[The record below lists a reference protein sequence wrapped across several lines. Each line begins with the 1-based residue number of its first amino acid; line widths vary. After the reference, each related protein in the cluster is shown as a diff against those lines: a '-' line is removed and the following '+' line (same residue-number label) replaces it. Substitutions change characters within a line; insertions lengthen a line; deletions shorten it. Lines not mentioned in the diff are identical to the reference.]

1 MDALLFLLM
10 PIFVTSASQSSTFS
24 LSSRTRQGSKV
35 TGSTLRSQTGPVVQH
50 MTFGLTSPRRALM
63 PVRPVSSVWSQ
74 TSKMPPPVTDTSL
87 TSKTVGDVSAD
98 TPPTLGSAAAPP
110 FFNGGTPA
118 SEPATAAY
126 ASTPATSRASLATS
140 TSSSTP
146 TATPHVSNVAS
157 LLSTSFPSMT
167 ASSPAP
173 PTASTPASSL
183 ASTSASSPT
192 TTPASRPTSPPAS
205 SPTSTPASSPNT
217 TPASSPTSTH
227 ASSPT
232 STPASSSNTTSA
244 SSPTSPPASTSAS
257 SPTTTPTSRPTS
269 PPASSPTPTPASS
282 PNTTS
287 ASSPTSPPASTSAS
301 SPTTTPASRPTS
313 PPASSP
319 TSTPASSPT
328 STPASSPNTTSA
340 SSPTSPPASSPTS
353 TPGSSPT
360 SPPASSP
367 TTTSASSPNSPP
379 ASSPNSPPA
388 SRTTSTPASSPTAT
402 PASSP
407 TSPPASIPTSTPA
420 SIPTSTPASIP
431 TFTPA
436 SRPTSPPASSP
447 TSPPASRTTS
457 TPASSPTATPASSPT
472 SPPASSPTPT
482 PASSPNTTSASSPTS
497 PPASTSASSP
507 TPTPASSPNTTSA
520 SSPTSPPASTS
531 ASSPTTTPASRPT
544 SPPASSPTS
553 TPASSPTSTPASSP
567 NTTSASSPTSPPAS
581 TPASSPTSTPGSSP
595 TSPPASSPT
604 TTSASSPNSPPA
616 SSPNSPPAS
625 RTTSTPASSPTATPA
640 SSPTSPPASIPT
652 STPASIPTSTPAS
665 IPTFTPASRPT
676 SPPASSP
683 TSTPA
688 SSPTS
693 PPATNPTT
701 TSASRTTSPPAS
713 RTTSP
718 PASIPTSTPASI
730 PTFTPAS
737 RPTSPPASSPTSTP
751 ASSPTSPPATN
762 PTTTSASRTT
772 SPPASRTTSPP
783 ASMTTSTPASSP
795 TATPASSFTSLPTTV
810 TAFTPTSTA
819 ASSLTTTSAS
829 SSTSTPASSPT
840 STPASSPTSPPA
852 SRTTSPPAPSPNST
866 PASSPNSTPATS
878 PTATPASSHTST
890 SPPASSPTPT
900 PASSPTSPPASSPTT
915 TSASSPTSPPASS
928 PIATPA
934 SSFTSIATT
943 VTAFSPTATP
953 ASSPTSPPA
962 SSPTSPPASSP
973 TATPASSFTSL
984 ATTVTAFTATSTSAS
999 SPATTP
1005 APLTV
1010 GMPPSTP
1017 SSTAASTPSTSS
1029 GATSA
1034 DTAGRAGTRFTMT
1047 TSTASNRQSGP
1058 SCSVTF
1064 MQVKVGVNWVLL
1076 TFSSQH
1082 VCYNFTAAAATHSSN
1097 VSGGVSDCLP
1107 PTAPAAPNFT
1117 CAITQLQAGT
1127 VYRISV
1133 ASAQRG
1139 PAGPA
1144 GQVAVRTVPDG
1155 VSALSAVSV
1164 SDGTALRLTWTPPSG
1179 YWEKYSVLLWNGSTV
1194 LANETIEKL
1203 SRSYVFSADVL
1214 GLIGGRIYAAE
1225 VTVHSGIMISTAR
1238 CQGRLAPGPVLQLRV
1253 HWADDSAVHVQWRP
1267 PSGEWDGYTA
1277 VIRQARS
1284 DSAAARSLLPREAT
1298 GCAFHELASGRLYTV
1313 TVTTSSGNLSSST
1326 SVNAWTTPSQVT
1338 RLQVFNLG
1346 STESLLVQWEQAGGD
1361 VDLYLVLLVH
1371 EGSVIKNQS
1380 VPADATSLNFRD
1392 LKPGAHY
1399 RVVVTTVREGRTSR
1413 QTVAEGSTVPAA
1425 VGEVT
1430 VSNNGRMDFLSVSW
1444 RPAFGEVDSYVVA
1457 LRDRDKALHTLVVS
1471 KSSHQCVFSSL
1482 VSGRLYN
1489 ISISTRSGTFQNHTS
1504 ILGRTQPSK
1513 VQNPTATHGA
1523 RDDFLRVYWRPASG
1537 DFDLYLVSIKHN
1549 NAVLQNQ
1556 TVSRMRN
1563 ECVFHGLVPGRLYT
1577 VVIST
1582 WSGTYEASTS
1592 THGCTFPAAVRSLR
1606 VARRSSRELW
1616 VVWAAALGDVDHYE
1630 VQLLFNDM
1638 KVFPPLTLGG
1648 GVGECCVSSLTPG
1661 RLYKVLVSTF
1671 SGPNQRTRFIEGRT
1685 VPSQV
1690 KNIQV
1695 SNDGDSSSLTVSW
1708 TPGEGDV
1715 DGYTAVLYR
1724 QHQQLAARPVL
1735 KLHNRVVFGSLR
1747 PGQLYGVTVQA
1758 FSGDL
1763 SSNQTASG
1771 RTVPSAVTA
1780 LLVENPAGTDGL
1792 RASWREAT
1800 GVSDGYF
1807 LQLLDERGAVLANAT
1822 PTGALA
1828 RHTFHG
1834 LSPGRRYGVLVRTT
1848 SGEVQSLGVSAR
1860 ARTRPAAATQLSVKS
1875 DTGTGLALSWSRPAG
1890 DLDSYDIL
1898 LYGADEV
1905 LLERRRTGPSGLDCW
1920 FGGLAPGSVYRME
1933 VVTRSGPLSNRS
1945 AVWARTAP
1953 SAVTSLRA
1961 ESGDACDQ
1969 LRVLW
1974 RRGQGGVDGYRVSLS
1989 APDGSLRAQ
1998 ERLGSDVMEFI
2009 FGDLTPGRLYRV
2021 DVLSLSGDLANGT
2034 GVHGRTAP
2042 RSPGSLLFRGVTNTS
2057 LEVTW
2062 TAPADCDYD
2071 DFDVRWTPPDR
2082 GFAVNP
2088 YESRRSASRILR
2100 GLFPG
2105 RLYNVSLRTVS
2116 GASRGGGGAAP
2127 SYSPPVQRSVRTK
2140 PSPVVGLRCRPHSST
2155 SVSCSWAPPETDFD
2169 SYAVECAHEDS
2180 GSLVYSRRWDRRPA
2194 AYVIGLLEP
2203 HKRYDVRVKVIS
2215 DGSASEPAH
2224 DNVVTMIDR
2233 PPVPPVNTRVDAA
2246 SALASASSI
2255 LFRFNCSWFSDVNG
2269 AVKFFSVV
2277 VTESEGEDSVLPEQ
2291 RHPLP
2296 SYGDYMSNASIK
2308 SYQTSLFASG
2318 GAAEACGYD
2327 IAVGTGTDV
2336 LGGLCDR
2343 SPPQRDG
2350 RHFCDGPLK
2359 PTTAYRLSI
2368 RAFTRA
2374 SDGVSAPLYAD
2385 TFLSLPVRT
2394 AAGPASGA
2402 AGGIGAAVFV
2412 TVVMATL
2419 AALIVCRRHAQRKSV
2434 QESSSVNMCVR
2445 RERALPRGHLG
2456 VRGKCR
2462 RMTSPVSVIDF
2473 ERHCDKLQADAHFL
2487 LSEQYES
2494 LKDVGRNQ
2502 ATDAALLP
2510 ENRGKNRYNNI
2521 LPYDSTRVKL
2531 TCVDDDLS
2539 SDYINASYIPGNRF
2553 RREYIATQGPL
2564 PGTKD
2569 DFWKM
2574 VWEQNVYNAVMLTQ
2588 CVEKGRVKCD
2598 RYWPADREPL
2608 YYGDLIVRM
2617 TSESTLPEWTIRE
2630 FRICIEDDP
2639 RHVRVVRHFHF
2650 TVWPDHGVP
2659 DGTRALVH
2667 FVRTVRDFVNR
2678 SPAGG
2683 PTIVHCSAGVGRTG
2697 TFVALDRLLQQS
2709 DTCDTLDVYG
2719 CVWQL
2724 RLHRS
2729 HMLQTERQYAF
2740 VHQCISD
2747 VLRARNTTVFEN
2759 VSLSQLCVRP

>member
-10 PIFVTSASQSSTFS
+10 PIFVTTASQSSTFS
-24 LSSRTRQGSKV
+24 LSSRTREGSKV

-50 MTFGLTSPRRALM
+50 MTFGLASPRQALM

-98 TPPTLGSAAAPP
+98 TPPTLASAAAPP

-118 SEPATAAY
+118 SEPANGAY

-146 TATPHVSNVAS
+146 AATPHVSNVAS
-157 LLSTSFPSMT
+157 LLSTSFPTMT
-167 ASSPAP
+167 TSSPASP
-173 PTASTPASSL
+173 SASTPASSL
-183 ASTSASSPT
+183 ASTSASSRASLATSTSSSTPAATPHVSNVASLLSTSFPT
-192 TTPASRPTSPPAS
+192 MTTSSPASPSASTPASSLVSTSASSPTSPPVSSLTSAPASSPASPSASAPASSPASTPASSPTSAPASRPTATPASSPTSPPASRPTATPASSATATPASIPTATPTSSPTSTPASIPISPPASRPTATPASSATATPASIPTATPTSSPTSIPISPPASRPTATPASSATATTTSIPTATPTSIPISPPASIPISPPASIPTSTPASIPASTPASIPASTPASIPASTPASIPASTPASIPTATPTSSPTATPASIPISPPTSIPTSPPAS
-205 SPTSTPASSPNT
+205 SPTATHASSPTATPASSPT
-217 TPASSPTSTH
+217 ATPASSPTATPASRPTATPASSPTSL
-227 ASSPT
+227 
-232 STPASSSNTTSA
+232 
-244 SSPTSPPASTSAS
+244 
-257 SPTTTPTSRPTS
+257 
-269 PPASSPTPTPASS
+269 
-282 PNTTS
+282 
-287 ASSPTSPPASTSAS
+287 
-301 SPTTTPASRPTS
+301 
-313 PPASSP
+313 
-319 TSTPASSPT
+319 
-328 STPASSPNTTSA
+328 
-340 SSPTSPPASSPTS
+340 
-353 TPGSSPT
+353 
-360 SPPASSP
+360 
-367 TTTSASSPNSPP
+367 
-379 ASSPNSPPA
+379 PA
-388 SRTTSTPASSPTAT
+388 SRTTSLPASSPTATPASSPTAT

-407 TSPPASIPTSTPA
+407 TSPSASTPA
-420 SIPTSTPASIP
+420 SSPTSLPDSSPTATPASSPASPPATSHTSTSASSHTSTSPPASSHTSTSPPASSHTSTSPPASSHTSTSASSHTSTSASSHTSTSPPASSHSSTSPPPSSHTSTSPPASSPTSTSPPASSP
-431 TFTPA
+431 T
-436 SRPTSPPASSP
+436 STSPPASSP
-447 TSPPASRTTS
+447 TSPPASSPTATSAPSFTSLATTI
-457 TPASSPTATPASSPT
+457 TASSPTATPASTPT
-472 SPPASSPTPT
+472 SP
-482 PASSPNTTSASSPTS
+482 
-497 PPASTSASSP
+497 
-507 TPTPASSPNTTSA
+507 
-520 SSPTSPPASTS
+520 
-531 ASSPTTTPASRPT
+531 
-544 SPPASSPTS
+544 
-553 TPASSPTSTPASSP
+553 
-567 NTTSASSPTSPPAS
+567 
-581 TPASSPTSTPGSSP
+581 
-595 TSPPASSPT
+595 
-604 TTSASSPNSPPA
+604 
-616 SSPNSPPAS
+616 
-625 RTTSTPASSPTATPA
+625 
-640 SSPTSPPASIPT
+640 
-652 STPASIPTSTPAS
+652 
-665 IPTFTPASRPT
+665 
-676 SPPASSP
+676 
-683 TSTPA
+683 
-688 SSPTS
+688 
-693 PPATNPTT
+693 
-701 TSASRTTSPPAS
+701 
-713 RTTSP
+713 
-718 PASIPTSTPASI
+718 
-730 PTFTPAS
+730 
-737 RPTSPPASSPTSTP
+737 
-751 ASSPTSPPATN
+751 
-762 PTTTSASRTT
+762 
-772 SPPASRTTSPP
+772 
-783 ASMTTSTPASSP
+783 PASSP
-795 TATPASSFTSLPTTV
+795 TATPASSFTSLATTV
-810 TAFTPTSTA
+810 T
-819 ASSLTTTSAS
+819 
-829 SSTSTPASSPT
+829 
-840 STPASSPTSPPA
+840 
-852 SRTTSPPAPSPNST
+852 
-866 PASSPNSTPATS
+866 
-878 PTATPASSHTST
+878 
-890 SPPASSPTPT
+890 
-900 PASSPTSPPASSPTT
+900 ASSPTSPPASSPT
-915 TSASSPTSPPASS
+915 SPPASN
-928 PIATPA
+928 
-934 SSFTSIATT
+934 
-943 VTAFSPTATP
+943 PTATP

-973 TATPASSFTSL
+973 TATPASSPTATPASSPTATPASSPTATHASSPTATPASSPTATPASSPTATHASSPTTTPASSPTATPASSPTATHASSPTTTPASRPTATSVSSPTSPPASSPTSPPASSPTATPASSPTSPPASSPTATPASSFTSL
-984 ATTVTAFTATSTSAS
+984 ATKVTVFTPTSTAAS

-1017 SSTAASTPSTSS
+1017 ASTAASTPSTSS

-1034 DTAGRAGTRFTMT
+1034 GTAGRAATRFTMT

-1064 MQVKVGVNWVLL
+1064 MQVKVGVSWVLL
-1076 TFSSQH
+1076 TFSSRH
-1082 VCYNFTAAAATHSSN
+1082 VCCNFTAAAAATHSSN
-1097 VSGGVSDCLP
+1097 VSGGVSDCQP
-1107 PTAPAAPNFT
+1107 PAAPAALNFT

-1127 VYRISV
+1127 AYRISV
-1133 ASAQRG
+1133 ASARRG

-1194 LANETIEKL
+1194 LVNETIDKP

-1214 GLIGGRIYAAE
+1214 GLIAGRIYAAE
-1225 VTVHSGIMISTAR
+1225 VTVHSGILISTAR

-1380 VPADATSLNFRD
+1380 VPADATGLNFRD

-1425 VGEVT
+1425 VGEVN

-1523 RDDFLRVYWRPASG
+1523 RDDFLKVYWRPASG
-1537 DFDLYLVSIKHN
+1537 DLDLYLVSIKHN

-1556 TVSRMRN
+1556 TVSGMRN

-1616 VVWAAALGDVDHYE
+1616 VAWAAALGDVDHYE

-1671 SGPNQRTRFIEGRT
+1671 SGPNQRTRFVEGRT
-1685 VPSQV
+1685 VPSKV

-1708 TPGEGDV
+1708 TPGQGDV

-1724 QHQQLAARPVL
+1724 QHQQLASRPVL

-1763 SSNQTASG
+1763 SSNRTASG

-1780 LLVENPAGTDGL
+1780 LLVENPAGSDGL

-1822 PTGALA
+1822 ATGALA
-1828 RHTFHG
+1828 RHTFPG

-1860 ARTRPAAATQLSVKS
+1860 ARTRPAAAAQLSVKS

-1905 LLERRRTGPSGLDCW
+1905 LLERRRTGPSGLDCR

-1945 AVWARTAP
+1945 DIWARTVP

-1961 ESGDACDQ
+1961 ESGDAGDQ
-1969 LRVLW
+1969 LRVSW

-1998 ERLGSDVMEFI
+1998 ERLGSDVVEFI

-2021 DVLSLSGDLANGT
+2021 DVLSLSGELVNGT
-2034 GVHGRTAP
+2034 GVHGRT
-2042 RSPGSLLFRGVTNTS
+2042 
-2057 LEVTW
+2057 E
-2062 TAPADCDYD
+2062 
-2071 DFDVRWTPPDR
+2071 
-2082 GFAVNP
+2082 
-2088 YESRRSASRILR
+2088 
-2100 GLFPG
+2100 
-2105 RLYNVSLRTVS
+2105 
-2116 GASRGGGGAAP
+2116 
-2127 SYSPPVQRSVRTK
+2127 
-2140 PSPVVGLRCRPHSST
+2140 PSPVVGLRCRPRSST

-2194 AYVIGLLEP
+2194 DYVIGLLEP

-2215 DGSASEPAH
+2215 DGSASEPAR

-2233 PPVPPVNTRVDAA
+2233 PPVPPVNTRVEAA

-2296 SYGDYMSNASIK
+2296 SYGEYMSNASIK

-2318 GAAEACGYD
+2318 AAAEACGYD

-2343 SPPQRDG
+2343 SPSQRDG
-2350 RHFCDGPLK
+2350 PHFCDGPLK

-2368 RAFTRA
+2368 RAFTRT
-2374 SDGVSAPLYAD
+2374 SDAVSAPLYAD

-2419 AALIVCRRHAQRKSV
+2419 AALMVCRRHAQRKTV

-2462 RMTSPVSVIDF
+2462 RMTSPVNVIDF

-2539 SDYINASYIPGNRF
+2539 SDYINASYVPGNRF

-2608 YYGDLIVRM
+2608 YYGDLIVRV

-2639 RHVRVVRHFHF
+2639 RHERVVRHFHF

-2740 VHQCISD
+2740 VHQCVSD

-2759 VSLSQLCVRP
+2759 VSLSQKLCVRP